1 MKVLFVTSEAAPIKK
16 FGGLGDFS
24 GSLPKAL
31 EKLDVDV
38 DLMLPYYSDA
48 KVENLKLYKSL
59 DLAIDFDGQTT
70 QVEIWKSKLPN
81 SNVDLILPK
90 YSKTFSGNM
99 LSDVEFFSF
108 FDKVVVEYVKA
119 QYNTYD
125 VIHCND
131 WHTGF
136 ITHLLHDELGE
147 ERPKTLLTIHNLA
160 YAGVS
165 SPEIMREVGFIP
177 GQHPLLDWDV
187 SNGDVSMLLQGIAS
201 SDYVNTVSKSYA
213 SEIINPKVEGELN
226 DIIRSRGGRFSG
238 ILNGID
244 YSELPRN
251 YTEADWKPHKVQMK
265 SNLMKQLNLGNSTA
279 PIFSFVSRLDPGQKG
294 LDILLDVVPY
304 IVEKGGQFVLLGT
317 GAPEWESKFK
327 DLALEPK
334 LSGALSININFDVK
348 LAGRIYEGSDFF
360 LVPSKYEPCGLT
372 QMMAMWY
379 GTLPIVH
386 NVGGLKDTVQN
397 RVTGFSFDLYNS
409 QAFKDSLDESFAVF
423 EDTAL
428 YDKMVLAAMKEDNSW
443 GKSAKEYKSLY
454 HVLVDL

>member
-31 EKLDVDV
+31 EQLGIDV
-38 DLMLPYYSDA
+38 DLILPFYSDA
-48 KVENLKLYKSL
+48 KVQDLKMYKSL
-59 DLAIDFDGQTT
+59 ELGVEFDSQTT
-70 QVEIWKSKLPN
+70 QVEIWKTKLPN

-90 YSKTFSGNM
+90 YSKTFSGNF
-99 LSDVEFFSF
+99 LTDVEFFSF
-108 FDKVVVEYVKA
+108 FDKIVVEYVKS

-125 VIHCND
+125 VVHCND

-136 ITHLLHDELGE
+136 ITHMLHDELGE

-165 SPEIMREVGFIP
+165 SPEIMREVGFVP
-177 GQHPLLDWDV
+177 GQHPLLDWDM

-213 SEIINPKVEGELN
+213 TEIIGPEETGELN
-226 DIIRSRGGRFSG
+226 DIIRSRGARFSG

-251 YTEADWKPHKVQMK
+251 FSESDWKSYKVNMK
-265 SNLMKQLNLGNSTA
+265 ANLVKELNLKSPTS

-294 LDILLDVVPY
+294 LDILFDVIPH
-304 IVEKGGQFVLLGT
+304 IVEKGGQFILLGT
-317 GAPEWESKFK
+317 GDPEWESKFRNMSSDSK
-327 DLALEPK
+327 LA
-334 LSGALSININFDVK
+334 GSISMIINFDVK
-348 LAGRIYEGSDFF
+348 LAGRIYEASDFF
-360 LVPSKYEPCGLT
+360 LVPSRYEPCGLT

-386 NVGGLKDTVQN
+386 NVGGLKDTVKN
-397 RVTGFSFDLYNS
+397 RVTGFNFDQYS
-409 QAFKDSLDESFAVF
+409 SAAFKDSLDEAFAVYADSTSY
-423 EDTAL
+423 E
-428 YDKMVLAAMKEDNSW
+428 KMVVTAMKEDNSW
-443 GKSAKEYKSLY
+443 DKSAKEYKSLY